1 MKPVSDA
8 DRLRAL
14 IGEILR
20 MPTQSIVDDLDMGQT
35 ETWDS
40 LTHMEL
46 IAGMEQDF
54 GIELTSDEI
63 ITMTSVANI
72 KTVLRHHGLGL

>member
-1 MKPVSDA
+1 
-8 DRLRAL
+8 
-14 IGEILR
+14 
-20 MPTQSIVDDLDMGQT
+20 MPTQAIADDLDMGQT

-54 GIELTSDEI
+54 GVELTSDEI
-63 ITMTSVANI
+63 ITMTSIANI
-72 KTVLRHHGLGL
+72 KDVLRRHGLSL